1 MCFYT
6 CMYICFW
13 RNYMKRKS
21 IHFCKLFLFIL
32 GFSLVLASCS
42 KANVVVTIDDK
53 KLTME
58 DFLYDIYL
66 AELEKNTWNET
77 YKETLGIDY
86 WDYEFEGIN
95 MESLTKDTIMTRVI
109 LYEVLYDQATKISL
123 SLTREEEDKAEADA
137 LNLIQSMTE
146 KQLEDSGLNKDILIK
161 KFRKLS
167 LGDKY
172 YQVIIRDFEVNE
184 QAIKSSIDPIE
195 YREYKT
201 ECLYVPTVLTSYQ
214 SIVPL
219 DEDELTEAYN
229 KILNAKE
236 LIQSQIAFSEIPNKI
251 HGLTYYER
259 NFIFD
264 DNTAEEEYK
273 DVAMNMENGEYSDIV
288 STKFGYYIIHMLD
301 NDSSHRLEKAIDN
314 TIQEKKMNQ
323 FNLYY
328 DELLKEYNIS
338 INTDY
343 WDKLELDSII
353 N

>member
-1 MCFYT
+1 
-6 CMYICFW
+6 
-13 RNYMKRKS
+13 MKRKS

-42 KANVVVTIDDK
+42 KANVVVTIDNI

-123 SLTREEEDKAEADA
+123 SLTGEEEDKVEADA

-172 YQVIIRDFEVNE
+172 YQGIIRDFEVNE

-201 ECLYVPTVLTSYQ
+201 ECLYVPTVLASDQ
-214 SIVPL
+214 SVVPL

-229 KILNAKE
+229 KILSAKE
-236 LIQSQIAFSEIPNKI
+236 LIQSQTAFSEIPNEI

-259 NFIFD
+259 NFISD

-314 TIQEKKMNQ
+314 TILEKKMNQ